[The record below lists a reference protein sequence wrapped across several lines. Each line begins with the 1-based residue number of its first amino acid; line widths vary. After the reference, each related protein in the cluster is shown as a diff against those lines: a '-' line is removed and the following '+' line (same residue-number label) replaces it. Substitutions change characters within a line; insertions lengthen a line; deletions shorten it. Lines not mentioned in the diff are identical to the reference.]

1 MQAWIQ
7 KYIGPKSFYKRCAHV
22 AIPLALQQMLSS
34 AMGIVDSMMVSWINQ
49 VTAVGT
55 ATQIDTLCSMIC
67 YGAIGGTGIF
77 SSQFY
82 GAGDHKNLKRTFGLS
97 VLLALVNAI
106 FWVFAAL
113 FFGRAILLFY
123 MQDEAIIEVGMQ
135 YLQIAMWS
143 MIPSCIQFSF
153 SYIYRSIHKA
163 TITLKV
169 SIFCMLLNACL
180 NYMFIF
186 GIGPFPEMGVRGA
199 ALGTLIAQWTCVLIY
214 FTHATYTKQP
224 FIGTFQEMFHLEKS
238 FVLPILKKIYPL
250 IINETLFGFG
260 STLFVKAF
268 GQLGKDSMDAYYVSN
283 QIANVFL
290 FVVYGYGNAI
300 TVLLGSTL
308 GKGKIKDAIQEGNY
322 YAGLS
327 FIIAVILVIS
337 MIIFT
342 VPMVSI
348 FQLEND
354 VAYQLAI
361 GIMIVQAIKISMR
374 LYNFMIFSVLR
385 AGGDSKIISLLDSGI
400 MWTIGIPL
408 AFLCVNV
415 FHMQNIALVFLIVQL
430 EQFLRMIIGMKR
442 FFSGIWAKDL
452 TSLVGQS

>member
-1 MQAWIQ
+1 MQALLQ
-7 KYIGPKSFYKRCAHV
+7 KYMGSTSFYKRTAKIT
-22 AIPLALQQMLSS
+22 IPLALQQMLSS
-34 AMGIVDSMMVSWINQ
+34 AMGIVDSMMVSWIGQ

-82 GAGDHKNLKRTFGLS
+82 GAKDYRNLKRTFGLS
-97 VLLALVNAI
+97 LLLALMNAI
-106 FWVFAAL
+106 FWVCIAG
-113 FFGRAILLFY
+113 FFGKTVLSFY
-123 MQDEAIIEVGMQ
+123 MNDAAIIEVGMQ
-135 YLQIAMWS
+135 YLDIAMWS
-143 MIPSCIQFSF
+143 MIPSCIQFAF

-169 SIFCMLLNACL
+169 AIFCMALNAGL
-180 NYMFIF
+180 NYLFIF
-186 GIGPFPEMGVRGA
+186 GIGPFPALGVRGA
-199 ALGTLIAQWTCVLIY
+199 ALGTLIAQWSCVIIY
-214 FTHATYTKQP
+214 TTHALYTKQP
-224 FIGTFQEMFHLEKS
+224 FIGSFHELFHFESS
-238 FVLPILKKIYPL
+238 FVKPILMKIYPL

-268 GQLGKDSMDAYYVSN
+268 GTLGKDSMDAYYVSN

-290 FVVYGYGNAI
+290 FVVYGYGNGI

-308 GKGKIKDAIQEGNY
+308 GQGKIKEAIKEGNY

-327 FIIAVILVIS
+327 FVLAIILVTL
-337 MIIFT
+337 MILFSTPLI
-342 VPMVSI
+342 SI
-348 FQLEND
+348 FQLESGI
-354 VAYQLAI
+354 AYQLAI
-361 GIMIVQAIKISMR
+361 WLMVVQAVKISMR

-400 MWTIGIPL
+400 MWTVGIPL
-408 AFLCVNV
+408 AFLCVNG
-415 FHMQNIALVFLIVQL
+415 FHIENIALVFLIVQL
-430 EQFLRMIIGMKR
+430 EQLIRMVIGMKR

-452 TSLVGQS
+452 TTLVQ